1 MKFINPRWLCGV
13 ALIALLSGVAAAQT
27 KLAGGANNRP
37 QDDAML
43 GRLQMG
49 DLDRLEA
56 KAKQVVEV
64 TIDQRMIR
72 FIAGTLSA
80 KDPQQAQIKEVVLGL
95 KGIYVRSY
103 QFDDINAYAASD
115 VEAMRRQIK
124 TPLWSRIV
132 GVRSPKGQNVEVFA
146 MFEGEK
152 MNGLSVIAAEPKSFT
167 VVNIVG
173 FIDIEKLRLLEG
185 NFGIPKLEINGGD
198 KDDKKK
204 DAKPA
209 PETKKP

>member
-13 ALIALLSGVAAAQT
+13 ALIALLSGGAAAQT
-27 KLAGGANNRP
+27 KLASGANNRP
-37 QDDAML
+37 QDDSAL
-43 GRLQMG
+43 VGRLQLG

-115 VEAMRRQIK
+115 VEAMRRQNQDAVVVAHRGRAE
-124 TPLWSRIV
+124 SER
-132 GVRSPKGQNVEVFA
+132 PKRG
-146 MFEGEK
+146 
-152 MNGLSVIAAEPKSFT
+152 GLCHV
-167 VVNIVG
+167 
-173 FIDIEKLRLLEG
+173 
-185 NFGIPKLEINGGD
+185 
-198 KDDKKK
+198 
-204 DAKPA
+204 
-209 PETKKP
+209 